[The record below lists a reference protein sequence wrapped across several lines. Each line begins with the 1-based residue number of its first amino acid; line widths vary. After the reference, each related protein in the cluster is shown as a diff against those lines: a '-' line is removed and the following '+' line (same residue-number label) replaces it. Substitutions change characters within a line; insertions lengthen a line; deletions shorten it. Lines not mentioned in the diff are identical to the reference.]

1 MMDGAISPLARRLPH
16 NVDAEMA
23 LLGAV
28 MVNNRAFDR
37 VSDFLRPDHF
47 VLREHERI
55 FHAITTMIQ
64 GGRVADPVTLKSA
77 FENDEAFSEV
87 GGVNYLMRLAQC
99 ATTIINAGEYG
110 RLVYDLALRRELI
123 ALGESIVNRAYASE
137 VEEPAELQAAEAE
150 EALFAMS
157 SAGDS
162 SDPTAPFSDAI
173 SDMFRQAE
181 AAIDR
186 RAAGKTIGASSGL
199 RDLDEMTGGMHAGD
213 LFILGGRP
221 SMGKTDLAINI
232 ALGAAKAG
240 VPVHF
245 FSVEMTAQQIAA
257 RAQATLSGVSA
268 DRLRRGAMSKFDLA
282 RARQNAAL
290 LSELPII
297 IDDTPGLSMSTL
309 RSRARRVA
317 RKHLRDAEV
326 RLIVVDHLGLLS
338 SPAAVRAE
346 NRTQELGMFT
356 RGMKALAKET
366 NSCVL
371 ALCQLNRSLEQRQDK
386 RPMLSD
392 LRESG
397 KIEEDADVVGFVYRE
412 SYYLARSEPTHREG
426 ETSAALV
433 KRIEDHDRR
442 VHAAANKIELGI
454 AKNRMGPVGVVNLFY
469 DHEISQVGNLAEDA

>member
-37 VSDFLRPDHF
+37 VSDFLRPEHF
-47 VLREHERI
+47 VLVEHNKI
-55 FHAITTMIQ
+55 FEACAKLIES
-64 GGRVADPVTLKSA
+64 GKVADPVTLKSV
-77 FENDEAFSEV
+77 FENNDSFSAV
-87 GGVNYLMRLAQC
+87 GGVNYLMRLAEC
-99 ATTIINAGEYG
+99 ATTIINVGEYG
-110 RLVYDLALRRELI
+110 RLVHDLFLRRELI
-123 ALGESIVNRAYASE
+123 AIGEDIVNRAYDSNI
-137 VEEPAELQAAEAE
+137 EESAGQQMDAAEAT
-150 EALFAMS
+150 LFS
-157 SAGDS
+157 LSASGDS
-162 SDPTAPFSDAI
+162 NDPTAPFSEALAG
-173 SDMFRQAE
+173 MFRQAE
-181 AAIDR
+181 AAIAR
-186 RAAGKTIGASSGL
+186 RAAGKTIGVSTGL
-199 RDLDEMTGGMHAGD
+199 RDLDEMTGGLHAGD

-268 DRLRRGAMSKFDLA
+268 DRLRRGAMSKFDLS

-297 IDDTPGLSMSTL
+297 IDDTPGLSLSTL

-469 DHEISQVGNLAEDA
+469 DHEISQVGNLAEGA